1 MGSHPDKNPDPE
13 SKKLFVKIANAYEV
27 ILLCDLYS
35 RMSTL
40 ICIPTGDQ
48 IRSLFFFFLLSF
60 IDFVRIC
67 HGLSTEC
74 YTSTLD
80 PFTREEIGKII
91 CEQISDVGATYLRK
105 LDIPILSFPR
115 NWTGP

>member
-35 RMSTL
+35 RMATL

-48 IRSLFFFFLLSF
+48 IRSLFFSSYRSSTLFAFVM
-60 IDFVRIC
+60 DFQQNVIR
-67 HGLSTEC
+67 
-74 YTSTLD
+74 STLD
-80 PFTREEIGKII
+80 PFTRQEIGKII
-91 CEQISDVGATYLRK
+91 CEQIRDVGATYLRK
-105 LDIPILSFPR
+105 LDIPLLSFPGK
-115 NWTGP
+115 WTGP

>member
-40 ICIPTGDQ
+40 ICIPTGG
-48 IRSLFFFFLLSF
+48 RFFSF
-60 IDFVRIC
+60 SSYC
-67 HGLSTEC
+67 S
-74 YTSTLD
+74 STLFAFVMD
-80 PFTREEIGKII
+80 FQQNVIR
-91 CEQISDVGATYLRK
+91 
-105 LDIPILSFPR
+105 PR
-115 NWTGP
+115 